1 MSDHTLRDGG
11 PGGTPPAPESRL
23 QGDPARLD
31 AAAAEAA
38 PARPFKGPAHSQ
50 PNLRVDPRE
59 RELEEQVIEQLR
71 SCYDPEIPVN
81 IYELGLIYDIDVTA
95 EGKVDVR
102 MTLTSPMCPVAGS
115 LPPDVEA
122 RIRSIPGVT
131 DAKVEV
137 IWEPPW
143 GPEMMTEAAR
153 LQLNML

>member
-1 MSDHTLRDGG
+1 MSDDTLRDGR
-11 PGGTPPAPESRL
+11 PDGTPASPENRL
-23 QGDPARLD
+23 QGDPTRLD
-31 AAAAEAA
+31 AAAAA
-38 PARPFKGPAHSQ
+38 PAPERPFKGPAHSQ

-59 RELEEQVIEQLR
+59 HELEELVIDQLR

-95 EGKVDVR
+95 PGSVAVR

-122 RIRSIPGVT
+122 RIRTIPGVT

-137 IWEPPW
+137 TWEPPW

-153 LQLNML
+153 LQLNMM

>member
-1 MSDHTLRDGG
+1 MSDDTLRDGR
-11 PGGTPPAPESRL
+11 PEEPTSTESRL
-23 QGDPARLD
+23 QGDPSRLD
-31 AAAAEAA
+31 AAATQAA
-38 PARPFKGPAHSQ
+38 PERPFKGPAHSQ
-50 PNLRVDPRE
+50 PNLRIDPRE
-59 RELEEQVIEQLR
+59 RELEEQVIDQLR

-95 EGKVDVR
+95 DGKVDVR

-115 LPPDVEA
+115 LPPDVES

-137 IWEPPW
+137 TWEPPW

-153 LQLNML
+153 LQLNMI

>member
-1 MSDHTLRDGG
+1 MSDDTRPTD
-11 PGGTPPAPESRL
+11 SNRL

-31 AAAAEAA
+31 AAPAEAA
-38 PARPFKGPAHSQ
+38 PARPFKGPAHTQ
-50 PNLRVDPRE
+50 PNLRLDPRE
-59 RELEEQVIEQLR
+59 RELEEQVIDQLR

-137 IWEPPW
+137 TWEPPW

-153 LQLNML
+153 LQLNMM

>member
-1 MSDHTLRDGG
+1 MSDERPKSGEAEDPVSGG
-11 PGGTPPAPESRL
+11 RL

-31 AAAAEAA
+31 AAAAA
-38 PARPFKGPAHSQ
+38 PAPAAERPFKGPAHSQ
-50 PNLRVDPRE
+50 PNLRLDPRE
-59 RELEEQVIEQLR
+59 RELEEQVIDQLR

-122 RIRSIPGVT
+122 RLRSIPGVT

-137 IWEPPW
+137 TWEPPW

>member
-1 MSDHTLRDGG
+1 MSDV
-11 PGGTPPAPESRL
+11 PTPPPTAP
-23 QGDPARLD
+23 
-31 AAAAEAA
+31 
-38 PARPFKGPAHSQ
+38 PFKGPAHSR
-50 PNLRVDPRE
+50 PNLHLDPEARNI
-59 RELEEQVIEQLR
+59 EEKVVEQLR

-81 IYELGLIYDIDVTA
+81 IFELGLIYDIAVTPPGSVA
-95 EGKVDVR
+95 IT

-122 RIRSIPGVT
+122 RVRSVPGVT

-137 IWEPPW
+137 TWEPPW

>member
-1 MSDHTLRDGG
+1 MSEPNPFPPFPLASGATSDPATSPAPAGE
-11 PGGTPPAPESRL
+11 TPPSLFAGRE
-23 QGDPARLD
+23 
-31 AAAAEAA
+31 
-38 PARPFKGPAHSQ
+38 FTGPAHGK
-50 PNLRVDPRE
+50 PNVQVDPVARN
-59 RELEEQVIEQLR
+59 LEEQVVDQLR

-81 IYELGLIYDIDVTA
+81 IYELGLIYDIDILP
-95 EGKVDVR
+95 EGRVAVR

-137 IWEPPW
+137 TWEPAW
-143 GPEMMTEAAR
+143 GPDMMTEAAR

>member
-1 MSDHTLRDGG
+1 MSDD
-11 PGGTPPAPESRL
+11 TPKSDRL

-31 AAAAEAA
+31 AAAAE
-38 PARPFKGPAHSQ
+38 PVPERPFKGPAHTQ
-50 PNLRVDPRE
+50 PNLRLDPRE

-122 RIRSIPGVT
+122 RIRSIPGVI

-137 IWEPPW
+137 TWEPPW

-153 LQLNML
+153 LQLNMM

>member
-1 MSDHTLRDGG
+1 MSDETR
-11 PGGTPPAPESRL
+11 PPAESRL

-31 AAAAEAA
+31 AAAEAT
-38 PARPFKGPAHSQ
+38 PARPFKGPAHAQ
-50 PNLRVDPRE
+50 PNLRLDPRE
-59 RELEEQVIEQLR
+59 RELEEQVIDQLR

-137 IWEPPW
+137 TWEPPW

-153 LQLNML
+153 LQLNMM

>member
-1 MSDHTLRDGG
+1 MSDDTTRDSG
-11 PGGTPPAPESRL
+11 PDAPNSRL

-31 AAAAEAA
+31 APAAAADA
-38 PARPFKGPAHSQ
+38 PARPFKGPAHAQ
-50 PNLRVDPRE
+50 PNLRLDPRE

-95 EGKVDVR
+95 DGKVDVR

-131 DAKVEV
+131 EAKVEV
-137 IWEPPW
+137 TWDPAW

-153 LQLNML
+153 LQLNMM

>member
-1 MSDHTLRDGG
+1 MSDDTTKNGE
-11 PGGTPPAPESRL
+11 AESRL
-23 QGDPARLD
+23 QGDPARHD
-31 AAAAEAA
+31 AAAEAGAGGGTA
-38 PARPFKGPAHSQ
+38 PERPFKGPAHAQ
-50 PNLRVDPRE
+50 PNLRLDPRE
-59 RELEEQVIEQLR
+59 RELEELVIDQLR

-95 EGKVDVR
+95 DGKVDVR

-131 DAKVEV
+131 EAKVEV
-137 IWEPPW
+137 TWDPAW